1 MALTQTCFIPERS
14 IFDPAHRFRQVAY
27 GGISGRCKNL
37 IFAANGPKPQLV
49 LADALNNDIRITKH
63 GDFCLVY
70 DLPIGIEGLRW
81 QELVQ
86 PRGGLLLRFRSS
98 VNRRTR

>member
-1 MALTQTCFIPERS
+1 MATVWLGL
-14 IFDPAHRFRQVAY
+14 PADFLIGTDGRVLALKY
-27 GGISGRCKNL
+27 GTDAL
-37 IFAANGPKPQLV
+37 IFAANGPKPELV

-86 PRGGLLLRFRSS
+86 WWAGRSPS
-98 VNRRTR
+98 DDPERSLYRVPTRLV